1 MRWAVLLAILTGLSA
16 CVSPATLQY
25 RALLSEMRA
34 SADRLC
40 EERGGLEVSQPI
52 PEWMDVVTVFMDAG
66 EYRTVPGPVDPHPHF
81 GGAHNYLLIEHV
93 PKDRLAMY
101 TRPDTVT
108 AYTTGAHYLS
118 TGRIGAVEFLI
129 EDFQYYD
136 NSPRPDLLH
145 DGRLLPDRDL
155 PNGMY
160 RYALVDAGNP
170 DCASFDEMITAFN
183 AQQDRSGY
191 QPRIEFD
198 DAVVANGQ
206 CVAIT
211 YLGPK
216 ETYSPP
222 GYVYHDYRDDLPGEK
237 VRQYIDELF
246 APDGEL
252 IARLRNFSA
261 GTRSGYCAGGDTN
274 ILEHFVYSSRE
285 R

>member
-1 MRWAVLLAILTGLSA
+1 
-16 CVSPATLQY
+16 ATLQY

-66 EYRTVPGPVDPHPHF
+66 GYRTVPGPVDPHPHF

-93 PKDRLAMY
+93 PKEQLASH
-101 TRPDTVT
+101 TRPNTVT

-129 EDFQYYD
+129 EDFQHYD

-160 RYALVDAGNP
+160 RYALSAVGDPA
-170 DCASFDEMITAFN
+170 CANFDEMIAAFK

-191 QPRIEFD
+191 QPQNEFD

-206 CVAIT
+206 CIAIF
-211 YLGPK
+211 YVGPK
-216 ETYSPP
+216 ETYVPP
-222 GYVYHDYRDDLPGEK
+222 GFIYHKYRDDLPEYQ
-237 VRQYIDELF
+237 VRQYVDALLD
-246 APDGEL
+246 PSGQL
-252 IARLRNFSA
+252 IAKRRHFSA
-261 GTRSGYCAGGDTN
+261 ATRSGYCGDGSR
-274 ILEHFVYSSRE
+274 IFKHFVYSKLE
-285 R
+285 P